1 MSEELSE
8 IKTFDSSELIVE
20 KIGMT
25 RVFDE
30 NGSHVPVTVVKLID
44 NKVVQVKTND
54 RDGYQS
60 LKISFHQKRSSLLN
74 RPKLGELKAASDD
87 SHAHSKMTE
96 VPYINDIAV
105 GEQLTAGSFSAGS
118 IISVTGTSKGKGFAG
133 VVKKYGFAG
142 GPAAH
147 GSKFHRTTGSIG
159 NRATPGRVWKGKKM
173 PGHMGCETK
182 TIKNIKVQEQ
192 NLAEGYLLLKG
203 SVPGHKNSFLRLKLT
218 SKGA

>member
-8 IKTFDSSELIVE
+8 KSTFNSSELIVE

-30 NGSHVPVTVVKLID
+30 NGAHVPVTVVKLIE
-44 NKVVQVKTND
+44 NKVVQVKTIEN
-54 RDGYQS
+54 DGYQS
-60 LKISFHQKRSSLLN
+60 LKISYKEKRATLLN
-74 RPKLGELKAASDD
+74 RPKSVELRVEKGQAFSP
-87 SHAHSKMTE
+87 SKMTE
-96 VPYINDIAV
+96 VPFIEDISV
-105 GEQLTAGSFSAGS
+105 GQSLAADNFSAGS
-118 IISVTGTSKGKGFAG
+118 VISVTGTSKGKGFAG
-133 VVKKYGFAG
+133 VMKKYGFAG

-182 TIKNIKVQEQ
+182 TIKNIKIQEQ
-192 NLAEGYLLLKG
+192 NLSEGYLLLKG

-218 SKGA
+218 NKGA

>member
-1 MSEELSE
+1 
-8 IKTFDSSELIVE
+8 
-20 KIGMT
+20 
-25 RVFDE
+25 
-30 NGSHVPVTVVKLID
+30 
-44 NKVVQVKTND
+44 
-54 RDGYQS
+54 
-60 LKISFHQKRSSLLN
+60 
-74 RPKLGELKAASDD
+74 
-87 SHAHSKMTE
+87 MTE

-142 GPAAH
+142 VSAAH

-159 NRATPGRVWKGKKM
+159 NRATPGRVWKGKM

-182 TIKNIKVQEQ
+182 TIIKNIKVQEQ

>member
-1 MSEELSE
+1 MVGDAMEGKMSEEVSE
-8 IKTFDSSELIVE
+8 TQAFDSEELIVE

-44 NKVVQVKTND
+44 NKIVQIKTLE

-60 LKISFHQKRSSLLN
+60 LKISYHQKRSSLLN
-74 RPKLGELKAASDD
+74 KPKLGELNLSSGDT
-87 SHAHSKMTE
+87 HAHSKMTE
-96 VPYINDIAV
+96 VSFMEDVSV
-105 GEQLTAGSFSAGS
+105 GGLLSAGKFSAGS

-133 VVKKYGFAG
+133 VIKKYGFAG

-182 TIKNIKVQEQ
+182 TIKNIRVQEQ
-192 NLAEGYLLLKG
+192 NLAEKDT
-203 SVPGHKNSFLRLKLT
+203 FC
-218 SKGA
+218 